1 MGILARLIRRPL
13 LSPITHIFSP
23 WMKEELV
30 RANGRSPIIM
40 NKAALKMIVEE
51 YALEKKKY
59 SGSQLQ
65 TCSFVLLFSRSHAST
80 VL

>member
-30 RANGRSPIIM
+30 RANGRSPNIM
-40 NKAALKMIVEE
+40 NNAALKMIVEE
-51 YALEKKKY
+51 YALE
-59 SGSQLQ
+59 
-65 TCSFVLLFSRSHAST
+65 
-80 VL
+80 